1 MARILF
7 GVLVVFAAFAQATFL
22 PAYNP
27 LSVGPDLVLTW
38 LLLWCVL
45 RGLPEGFAWAF
56 GLGILLDVLAVDPLG
71 TNALALLPVALIG
84 GFSRRRFFH
93 LTLASPV
100 ILMIGATLV
109 HAVVL
114 LLLRGSAVPLLTL
127 ARLVLLQSALNVLLM
142 LPLYVIASALNQQM
156 ISRRRPYLR

>member
-7 GVLVVFAAFAQATFL
+7 GALVVFAALAQATFL
-22 PAYNP
+22 PVYNP
-27 LSVGPDLVLTW
+27 FNIGPDLVLTL

-56 GLGILLDVLAVDPLG
+56 GLGILIDVLAVDPLG
-71 TNALALLPVALIG
+71 TNALALLPVALLG

-100 ILMIGATLV
+100 ILMVGATLV

-114 LLLRGSAVPLLTL
+114 LVLRGSAVPLSTL
-127 ARLVLLQSALNVLLM
+127 ARLVLVQSALNLILM
-142 LPLYVIASALNQQM
+142 LPLYVVASALNQQI
-156 ISRRRPYLR
+156 ISRRRPYSR